1 MDLHQQQQQQQQHN
15 ALTGA
20 DNLPVGPSLQLANE
34 SEVVRKAGRQAIS
47 AFLDSHNCFSVL
59 RASGKVV
66 VFDTRIPIQL
76 AFYALVEHDMQ
87 AAPLWDPTQCQ
98 FVGLL
103 KVTDFIDILRHF
115 KRTNGDVGSL
125 ATRSIANMIQDPSIA
140 EAVNLTFGFP
150 AADSSTS
157 LKQAC
162 KILLAHS
169 SSSNNPNNNNN
180 SDSNGGSKKES
191 TNAADAIDGVKTS
204 PGPSSSSNNP
214 NNNNSDSNSDSDSNG
229 GSKKESTNAAD
240 AIDGVNDESKATN
253 PNDNSSSGSSSH
265 KTRLD
270 FLPIVMPEDMR
281 VLACITYTN
290 ILEHLVTHFRETRR
304 LFDDSIYDLKIGTYH
319 ERLVK
324 VGPDETLAR
333 ALELMHENEL
343 SALPVVDLATD
354 RLIGVYSRS
363 DITFLT
369 RATDAEDAVANLDLT
384 LNDVLDQQ
392 RTDVT
397 TPDAMHSCSTAH
409 TLQSIFEYFAQLR
422 FNRLFVLDES
432 ERLVGVV
439 SARDLVEY
447 FMID

>member
-1 MDLHQQQQQQQQHN
+1 MDLHQQQQQQQHHS

-98 FVGLL
+98 FVGML

-115 KRTNGDVGSL
+115 KRTNGDVSSL
-125 ATRSIANMIQDPSIA
+125 ATRSIADMIKDPSISA
-140 EAVNLTFGFP
+140 AVNLTFGFP
-150 AADSSTS
+150 SADSSTS

-162 KILLAHS
+162 KLLLAHS
-169 SSSNNPNNNNN
+169 SSKDKSN
-180 SDSNGGSKKES
+180 D
-191 TNAADAIDGVKTS
+191 VK
-204 PGPSSSSNNP
+204 P
-214 NNNNSDSNSDSDSNG
+214 
-229 GSKKESTNAAD
+229 
-240 AIDGVNDESKATN
+240 
-253 PNDNSSSGSSSH
+253 
-265 KTRLD
+265 RLD

-319 ERLVK
+319 ENLVK
-324 VGPDETLAR
+324 VGPEESLAR
-333 ALELMHENEL
+333 SLELMHDHEL
-343 SALPVVDLATD
+343 SALPVVDPATD
-354 RLIGVYSRS
+354 RLVGVYSRS

-384 LNDVLDQQ
+384 LSDVLEQQ

-422 FNRLFVLDES
+422 FNRLFVLDET

-439 SARDLVEY
+439 SAKDLVEY

>member
-1 MDLHQQQQQQQQHN
+1 MDLHQQQQHN

-34 SEVVRKAGRQAIS
+34 SQVVRKAGRQAIS
-47 AFLDSHNCFSVL
+47 TFLDSHNCFSVL
-59 RASGKVV
+59 RNSGKVV
-66 VFDTRIPIQL
+66 VFDTLIPIQL

-87 AAPLWDPTQCQ
+87 AAPLWDPTQCR

-140 EAVNLTFGFP
+140 EAVNLSFGFP
-150 AADSSTS
+150 SADSSTS

-162 KILLAHS
+162 KLLLAHS
-169 SSSNNPNNNNN
+169 SSSSNTNSNNNTSNN
-180 SDSNGGSKKES
+180 EATNP
-191 TNAADAIDGVKTS
+191 NAADAIDGVVNEDTTKTNQ
-204 PGPSSSSNNP
+204 SSNN
-214 NNNNSDSNSDSDSNG
+214 SSNG
-229 GSKKESTNAAD
+229 NG
-240 AIDGVNDESKATN
+240 DGITS
-253 PNDNSSSGSSSH
+253 

-319 ERLVK
+319 EHLVK
-324 VGPDETLAR
+324 VGPDESLAR
-333 ALELMHENEL
+333 ALELMHEHEL

-369 RATDAEDAVANLDLT
+369 RATDAEDAVSNLDL
-384 LNDVLDQQ
+384 LLSDVLEQQ

>member
-1 MDLHQQQQQQQQHN
+1 MDLHQQQQQQQQQHD

-180 SDSNGGSKKES
+180 
-191 TNAADAIDGVKTS
+191 
-204 PGPSSSSNNP
+204 
-214 NNNNSDSNSDSDSNG
+214 SDSNG

>member
-1 MDLHQQQQQQQQHN
+1 MDLHQQQQQQQHHHN

-47 AFLDSHNCFSVL
+47 AFLDSHNCFSVI

-87 AAPLWDPTQCQ
+87 AAPLWDPTLCQ
-98 FVGLL
+98 FVGML

-115 KRTNGDVGSL
+115 KRTNGDVSSL
-125 ATRSIANMIQDPSIA
+125 ATRSIADMIKDPSISA
-140 EAVNLTFGFP
+140 AVNLSFGFP
-150 AADSSTS
+150 SADSSTS

-162 KILLAHS
+162 KLLLAHS
-169 SSSNNPNNNNN
+169 SCKTVAT
-180 SDSNGGSKKES
+180 GV
-191 TNAADAIDGVKTS
+191 NAADAIDGLGEAKTT
-204 PGPSSSSNNP
+204 
-214 NNNNSDSNSDSDSNG
+214 SDG
-229 GSKKESTNAAD
+229 
-240 AIDGVNDESKATN
+240 DGA
-253 PNDNSSSGSSSH
+253 

-304 LFDDSIYDLKIGTYH
+304 LFDDSIYELKIGTYH
-319 ERLVK
+319 DKLVK
-324 VGPDETLAR
+324 VGPEESLAR
-333 ALELMHENEL
+333 ALELMHDHEL
-343 SALPVVDLATD
+343 SALPVVDPASD
-354 RLIGVYSRS
+354 RLVGVYSRS

-384 LNDVLDQQ
+384 LSDVLEQQ

-422 FNRLFVLDES
+422 FNRLFVLDET

-439 SARDLVEY
+439 SAKDLVEY

>member
-1 MDLHQQQQQQQQHN
+1 LYMLRTTEASAHTTCRCISNTRRFKKMLIQNKTNIHTKITTTINIIIHYLLNDYY
-15 ALTGA
+15 LT
-20 DNLPVGPSLQLANE
+20 
-34 SEVVRKAGRQAIS
+34 
-47 AFLDSHNCFSVL
+47 
-59 RASGKVV
+59 
-66 VFDTRIPIQL
+66 
-76 AFYALVEHDMQ
+76 DMQ

-103 KVTDFIDILRHF
+103 KVTDFIDILRIY
-115 KRTNGDVGSL
+115 KRTNADVSTL
-125 ATRSIANMIQDPSIA
+125 ATRSISDMIKDPMIA
-140 EAVNLTFGFP
+140 KEVHLTFGFP
-150 AADSSTS
+150 SADSSTS

-162 KILLAHS
+162 KLLLQHS
-169 SSSNNPNNNNN
+169 SSNSNKITNSDNNNN
-180 SDSNGGSKKES
+180 E
-191 TNAADAIDGVKTS
+191 TNNDQTTSSSADAAGNNVEEEESRKAIT
-204 PGPSSSSNNP
+204 GPK
-214 NNNNSDSNSDSDSNG
+214 SDRSAKHCKN
-229 GSKKESTNAAD
+229 
-240 AIDGVNDESKATN
+240 
-253 PNDNSSSGSSSH
+253 
-265 KTRLD
+265 TRLD

-319 ERLVK
+319 DKLIK
-324 VGPDETLAR
+324 VGPDESLAR
-333 ALELMHENEL
+333 ALELMHEHEL
-343 SALPVVDLATD
+343 SAIPVVDLASD

-384 LNDVLDQQ
+384 LNDVLEQQ

-439 SARDLVEY
+439 SAKDLVAY

>member
-1 MDLHQQQQQQQQHN
+1 MMMN
-15 ALTGA
+15 TAAAANNTTGGNMIGA
-20 DNLPVGPSLQLANE
+20 DNLPLGPSLQLGNE
-34 SEVVRKAGRQAIS
+34 VEVVRKAGRHAIS
-47 AFLDSHNCFSVL
+47 AFLDSHNCFSVI

-103 KVTDFIDILRHF
+103 KVTDFIDILRIY
-115 KRTNGDVGSL
+115 KRTNADVSSL
-125 ATRSIANMIQDPSIA
+125 ATRSIADMIMDPTIA
-140 EAVNLTFGFP
+140 NAVKGLSFGFP
-150 AADSSTS
+150 SADSTTS

-162 KILLAHS
+162 KLLLAHS
-169 SSSNNPNNNNN
+169 SSTSSSRNSTSNKIAQTTTATP
-180 SDSNGGSKKES
+180 SPPSS
-191 TNAADAIDGVKTS
+191 TA
-204 PGPSSSSNNP
+204 SSSSD
-214 NNNNSDSNSDSDSNG
+214 DSAG
-229 GSKKESTNAAD
+229 KKVET
-240 AIDGVNDESKATN
+240 E
-253 PNDNSSSGSSSH
+253 GSSSS
-265 KTRLD
+265 KTETASGNKNNKKSSMISNTRSMPRLD

-319 ERLVK
+319 ENLIK
-324 VGPDETLAR
+324 VGPDVTLAN
-333 ALELMHENEL
+333 ALELMHEHDL
-343 SALPVVDLATD
+343 SAIPVVDHGVDGVDGTGD

-384 LNDVLDQQ
+384 LNDVLEQQ

-439 SARDLVEY
+439 SAKDLVEY

>member
-20 DNLPVGPSLQLANE
+20 DNLPVGPSVQMANE

-59 RASGKVV
+59 RNSGKVV

-87 AAPLWDPTQCQ
+87 CAPLWDPTQCR

-150 AADSSTS
+150 SADSSTS

-162 KILLAHS
+162 KLLLAHS
-169 SSSNNPNNNNN
+169 SSSENSNKNSSNN
-180 SDSNGGSKKES
+180 SSNKES
-191 TNAADAIDGVKTS
+191 TNAADVIDGVHDETKTTNQR
-204 PGPSSSSNNP
+204 NNC
-214 NNNNSDSNSDSDSNG
+214 NSITS
-229 GSKKESTNAAD
+229 
-240 AIDGVNDESKATN
+240 
-253 PNDNSSSGSSSH
+253 

-324 VGPDETLAR
+324 VGPDESLAR
-333 ALELMHENEL
+333 ALELMHEHEL
-343 SALPVVDLATD
+343 SAVPVVDQATD
-354 RLIGVYSRS
+354 MLIGVYSRS

-384 LNDVLDQQ
+384 LSDVLEQQ

-439 SARDLVEY
+439 SARDLVQY

>member
-1 MDLHQQQQQQQQHN
+1 MDVSPHRQELELQGPGEE
-15 ALTGA
+15 LISIGA
-20 DNLPVGPSLQLANE
+20 DNLPLGSSLQLVNE
-34 SEVVRKAGRQAIS
+34 VEIVRKAGRQAIS
-47 AFLDSHNCFSVL
+47 SFLDSHNCFSVI
-59 RASGKVV
+59 RESGKVV

-87 AAPLWDPTQCQ
+87 AAPLWDVTQCQ

-103 KVTDFIDILRHF
+103 KVTDFIDILRIY
-115 KRTNGDVGSL
+115 KRTNADVASL
-125 ATRSIANMIQDPSIA
+125 ATRSIADMINDPTIA
-140 EAVNLTFGFP
+140 KAVHLTFGFP
-150 AADSSTS
+150 SADSSTS

-162 KILLAHS
+162 KLLLAHS
-169 SSSNNPNNNNN
+169 SGSSNDNNDNKNNDQETTDP
-180 SDSNGGSKKES
+180 SSS
-191 TNAADAIDGVKTS
+191 
-204 PGPSSSSNNP
+204 PSSSSS
-214 NNNNSDSNSDSDSNG
+214 SDAAA
-229 GSKKESTNAAD
+229 AAD
-240 AIDGVNDESKATN
+240 STDASKSVEEEENEESKTMN
-253 PNDNSSSGSSSH
+253 KKNSKNKNKSSSI
-265 KTRLD
+265 KICKNTRLD

-319 ERLVK
+319 EKLIK
-324 VGPDETLAR
+324 VGPDESLAR
-333 ALELMHENEL
+333 ALELMYENEL
-343 SALPVVDLATD
+343 SAIPVVDVASN

-384 LNDVLDQQ
+384 LNDVLEQQ

-397 TPDAMHSCSTAH
+397 TPDAMHSCSTNH

-422 FNRLFVLDES
+422 FNRLFVLDDS

-439 SARDLVEY
+439 SARDLVAY

>member
-1 MDLHQQQQQQQQHN
+1 MDLHQQQQQQQHHS

-20 DNLPVGPSLQLANE
+20 DNLPTGPSLKLANE

-47 AFLDSHNCFSVL
+47 AFLDSHNCFSVI
-59 RASGKVV
+59 RDSGKVV

-98 FVGLL
+98 FVGML

-115 KRTNGDVGSL
+115 KRTNGDVSSL
-125 ATRSIANMIQDPSIA
+125 AVRSIADMIHDPSIS
-140 EAVNLTFGFP
+140 EAVNLSFGFP
-150 AADSSTS
+150 SADSSTS

-162 KILLAHS
+162 KLLLAHS
-169 SSSNNPNNNNN
+169 SSKTSTSNAT
-180 SDSNGGSKKES
+180 STEA
-191 TNAADAIDGVKTS
+191 TNAADAIDGVDEAKTT
-204 PGPSSSSNNP
+204 
-214 NNNNSDSNSDSDSNG
+214 SDSNN
-229 GSKKESTNAAD
+229 SKN
-240 AIDGVNDESKATN
+240 
-253 PNDNSSSGSSSH
+253 
-265 KTRLD
+265 RLD

-290 ILEHLVTHFRETRR
+290 ILGHLVTHFRETRR
-304 LFDDSIYDLKIGTYH
+304 LFDDSIYELKIGTYH
-319 ERLVK
+319 DKLVK
-324 VGPDETLAR
+324 VGPEESLAR
-333 ALELMHENEL
+333 ALELMHDHEL
-343 SALPVVDLATD
+343 SALPVVDPTTE

-384 LNDVLDQQ
+384 LSDVFEQQ

-439 SARDLVEY
+439 SAKDLVEY

>member
-1 MDLHQQQQQQQQHN
+1 MLIHTTRCYSI
-15 ALTGA
+15 AIVVLKFFSLTLLLLTHIHHFPFHMTRNT
-20 DNLPVGPSLQLANE
+20 DCNEMHRTKQRTQRIQTIKLTPSGINTNYN
-34 SEVVRKAGRQAIS
+34 RRDI
-47 AFLDSHNCFSVL
+47 
-59 RASGKVV
+59 
-66 VFDTRIPIQL
+66 
-76 AFYALVEHDMQ
+76 DMQ

-125 ATRSIANMIQDPSIA
+125 ATRSIANMIEDPSIS

-150 AADSSTS
+150 SADSSTS

-162 KILLAHS
+162 KLLLAHS
-169 SSSNNPNNNNN
+169 SGNPNNNNT
-180 SDSNGGSKKES
+180 SNEP
-191 TNAADAIDGVKTS
+191 TNAADAIDGIGEFKTT
-204 PGPSSSSNNP
+204 N
-214 NNNNSDSNSDSDSNG
+214 DDRSNG
-229 GSKKESTNAAD
+229 R
-240 AIDGVNDESKATN
+240 
-253 PNDNSSSGSSSH
+253 

-319 ERLVK
+319 EKLVK
-324 VGPDETLAR
+324 VGPDESLAR

-343 SALPVVDLATD
+343 SAVPVVDVSTD

-384 LNDVLDQQ
+384 LSDVLEQQ

>member
-1 MDLHQQQQQQQQHN
+1 MDLHHQQLQHQQQQHN

-140 EAVNLTFGFP
+140 ETVNLTFGFP
-150 AADSSTS
+150 SADSSTS

-162 KILLAHS
+162 KLLLAHS
-169 SSSNNPNNNNN
+169 SNSGGSSSSSCSDNSNNDNN
-180 SDSNGGSKKES
+180 SDNNSEGNKES
-191 TNAADAIDGVKTS
+191 TDAADAVDRVS
-204 PGPSSSSNNP
+204 
-214 NNNNSDSNSDSDSNG
+214 
-229 GSKKESTNAAD
+229 
-240 AIDGVNDESKATN
+240 DESNKAGN
-253 PNDNSSSGSSSH
+253 NKDSSGICR

-319 ERLVK
+319 EHLVK
-324 VGPDETLAR
+324 VGPEESLAR

-343 SALPVVDLATD
+343 SALPVVDPATE

-384 LNDVLDQQ
+384 LKEVVDQQ

-422 FNRLFVLDES
+422 FNRLFVLDEA

>member
-1 MDLHQQQQQQQQHN
+1 MDLQQQQQQQLHHS

-34 SEVVRKAGRQAIS
+34 SEVIRKAGRQAIS
-47 AFLDSHNCFSVL
+47 AFLDSHNCFSVI

-98 FVGLL
+98 FVGML

-115 KRTNGDVGSL
+115 KRTNGDVSSL
-125 ATRSIANMIQDPSIA
+125 ATRSIADMIKDPSISA
-140 EAVNLTFGFP
+140 AVNLTFGFP
-150 AADSSTS
+150 SADSSTS

-162 KILLAHS
+162 KLLLAHS
-169 SSSNNPNNNNN
+169 SGKTNLA
-180 SDSNGGSKKES
+180 GGD
-191 TNAADAIDGVKTS
+191 AADAIDAV
-204 PGPSSSSNNP
+204 
-214 NNNNSDSNSDSDSNG
+214 
-229 GSKKESTNAAD
+229 
-240 AIDGVNDESKATN
+240 DESKAT
-253 PNDNSSSGSSSH
+253 SKG

-304 LFDDSIYDLKIGTYH
+304 LFDDSIYELKIGTYH
-319 ERLVK
+319 EKLVK
-324 VGPDETLAR
+324 VGPEESLAR
-333 ALELMHENEL
+333 ALELMHDHEL
-343 SALPVVDLATD
+343 SALPVVDPATE

-384 LNDVLDQQ
+384 LSDVLEQQ

-439 SARDLVEY
+439 SAKDLVEY